1 MAVEL
6 GLRVVGQT
14 VLRVDGPDK
23 ATGKAVYVAD
33 LELPGML
40 HARAVRSPH
49 AHALIRAID
58 TAEAMA
64 LPGVVAVLTATD
76 VPGVNLVGS
85 RAVRDQPVLVGDHV
99 RFLGEAVA
107 LVVATT
113 AEVAAAGASVVKV
126 DYQPLPGVFSPEEA
140 LRPGAPRLT
149 EKGNL
154 CCQSRV
160 RRGDFAAVL
169 SQADLVVENVYQTPF
184 VDHAFLEP
192 HGAVAGPDG
201 DTMNVWI
208 TTKTVHQMRD
218 EISRVL
224 GRPKEKVRIIAAT
237 IGGSFGGK
245 PDIPCGCLAALAAAK
260 VGRPVKLVYTR
271 QETFQVSA
279 KRHPYVV
286 RLTHAVARDGTILG
300 VKGEI
305 VADAGAYTSES
316 RAVIARAAI
325 HCAGPYYIPNVD
337 VEGKAV
343 FTNQPVTGAMR
354 GYGVPQ
360 VAFAHEVQMDIIAA
374 RLGLDPIEVRRRNVL
389 KPGLTTVTG
398 QVVPEGCGA
407 EACLTG
413 IRDLLDREEPVREG
427 GRDAAAGTKAGST
440 AGSTSPGEKTG
451 WGIALFYYGNGRTA
465 TEDVGRCRLRREADG
480 TFTLFVGV
488 PDVGQGSTTILAQ
501 IACEELGVPWSTVKV
516 VPADSAS
523 SPETGPASASRTTV
537 VVGRAVQDAARKM
550 RQLIQTKGGDVDSQL
565 EVDGV
570 FGTDSTALDENGQGD
585 PYSTYTYGVQAIKVA
600 VDPATG
606 KVEMRRALAAYDVGQ
621 VINPMLFSGQVEGG
635 VANGL
640 GYALYEVVQLAAG
653 WVMNP
658 NFHTYLI
665 PTAPD
670 TAAPVTAQAVT
681 SSDGAGPFAAK
692 GIGEP
697 ASIPTA
703 PAVANAICA
712 ATGSRFLALPITM
725 EEIYRSL
732 CR

>member
-1 MAVEL
+1 MAVDL
-6 GLRVVGQT
+6 DLKVVGQT

-23 ATGKAVYVAD
+23 ATGTATYVAD

-40 HARAVRSPH
+40 WARVVRSPH
-49 AHALIRAID
+49 AHALIRGID
-58 TAEAMA
+58 TAEAA
-64 LPGVVAVLTATD
+64 AIPGVVAVLTADD
-76 VPGVNLVGS
+76 VPGTNLVGS

-99 RFLGEAVA
+99 RFLGEGVA

-113 AEVAAAGASVVKV
+113 DEAAAAGVAKVKV

-140 LRPGAPRLT
+140 LRPDAPKLT
-149 EKGNL
+149 KDGNL

-160 RRGDFAAVL
+160 KRGDFAAAL
-169 SQADLVVENVYQTPF
+169 HQADLVVENVYRTPF

-192 HGAVAGPDG
+192 HGAMASPDG
-201 DTMNVWI
+201 DAINVWI
-208 TTKTVHQMRD
+208 TTKTVHQMQD

-224 GRPKEKVRIIAAT
+224 GRPKEKIRIIAAT

-286 RLTHAVARDGTILG
+286 RLTHAVAKDGTILG
-300 VKGEI
+300 VKGEVI
-305 VADAGAYTSES
+305 ADAGAYTSES
-316 RAVIARAAI
+316 RAVIVRAVI
-325 HCAGPYYIPNVD
+325 HCAGPYYIPNYE

-360 VAFAHEVQMDIIAA
+360 VAFAHEVQMDIIAGK
-374 RLGLDPIEVRRRNVL
+374 LGLDPIEVRLRNVL

-398 QVVPEGCGA
+398 QMIHEGCGA
-407 EACLTG
+407 EACLLTM
-413 IRDLLDREEPVREG
+413 RDLLEREREAEAAPDG
-427 GRDAAAGTKAGST
+427 PITAGPAAADPTRA
-440 AGSTSPGEKTG
+440 EKTG
-451 WGIALFYYGNGRTA
+451 WGTALFYYGNGRTA
-465 TEDVGRCRLRREADG
+465 TEDVGRCRLRREEDG

-501 IACEELGVPWSTVKV
+501 IACEELGVPLSAVRV

-550 RQLIQTKGGDVDSQL
+550 RQSIESKGGDADPQL
-565 EVDGV
+565 EVNGV

-606 KVEMRRALAAYDVGQ
+606 RVEMRRALAAYDVGQ
-621 VINPMLFSGQVEGG
+621 VINPLLFSGQVEGG

-640 GYALYEVVQLAAG
+640 GYALYEAVQLADG
-653 WVMNP
+653 RVMNP

-681 SSDGAGPFAAK
+681 SSDGAGPFSAK

-725 EEIYRSL
+725 EELYRSL
-732 CR
+732 RRQTL

>member
-1 MAVEL
+1 MAVDAEL
-6 GLRVVGQT
+6 QVVGRT

-33 LELPGML
+33 IDLPGTL
-40 HARAVRSPH
+40 QARVVRSPH
-49 AHALIRAID
+49 AHALIRGID
-58 TAEAMA
+58 TSEAMA
-64 LPGVVAVLTATD
+64 VPGVVAVLTAAD
-76 VPGVNLVGS
+76 VPGVNLIGS
-85 RAVRDQPVLVGDHV
+85 RAVRDQPVLVGGHV

-107 LVVATT
+107 LVVAATSE
-113 AEVAAAGASVVKV
+113 AAAAGVTSVKV

-140 LRPGAPRLT
+140 IRPDAPQLT
-149 EKGNL
+149 ESGNL
-154 CCQSRV
+154 CYQSRI
-160 RRGDFAAVL
+160 RRGDFAAAL
-169 SQADLVVENVYQTPF
+169 RQADLVVENVYRTPF

-192 HGAVAGPDG
+192 HGAVATLDG
-201 DTMNVWI
+201 DAINVWI
-208 TTKTVHQMRD
+208 TTKTVHQVQD

-237 IGGSFGGK
+237 VGGSFGGK

-260 VGRPVKLVYTR
+260 VGRPVKLVYSR

-300 VKGEI
+300 VKGEV

-316 RAVIARAAI
+316 RAVVVRAVV
-325 HCAGPYYIPNVD
+325 HCAGPYHIPNVD

-374 RLGLDPIEVRRRNVL
+374 RLGLDPIEVRLRNVL
-389 KPGLTTVTG
+389 KPGLTSLTG
-398 QVVPEGCGA
+398 QMVPQGAGA
-407 EACLTG
+407 EACLLA
-413 IRDLLDREEPVREG
+413 IRDLLQEVKAAEPPQ
-427 GRDAAAGTKAGST
+427 
-440 AGSTSPGEKTG
+440 TSSQKTG
-451 WGIALFYYGNGRTA
+451 WGIALFYYGIGRTA
-465 TEDVGRCRLRREADG
+465 TEDVGRCRLRREPDG
-480 TFTLFVGV
+480 TFTLFVGI

-523 SPETGPASASRTTV
+523 SPETGPASASRVTV

-550 RQLIQTKGGDVDSQL
+550 RQLIRTEGGDVDSQL
-565 EVDGV
+565 EVNGV
-570 FGTDSTALDENGQGD
+570 WGTESTALDENGQGD

-606 KVEMRRALAAYDVGQ
+606 KVEVRRALAAYDVGR
-621 VINPMLFSGQVEGG
+621 VINPLLFSGQVEGG

-640 GYALYEVVQLAAG
+640 GYALYEVIQLADG
-653 WVMNP
+653 RVMNP

-670 TAAPVTAQAVT
+670 AAAPVTARTVAG
-681 SSDGAGPFAAK
+681 SDGAGPFSAK

-725 EEIYRSL
+725 EEIYHSL
-732 CR
+732 RR